1 MDIFTEAPNL
11 LRRYREGLAFR
22 QYVEERTALVLPAMF
37 IYLVFSVAT
46 TAATLVFFGSRS
58 ALLLI
63 FAMMMAPFIF
73 GASLAVLLFMFF
85 AWLELRAMA
94 QLDRRPAR
102 ANGRGVLSLPALRAV
117 FTGFPPVPWLFG
129 AIFIGVPLFIVLL
142 VSPKSAVV
150 LVAAALLTPVAFA
163 LLDRD

>member
-1 MDIFTEAPNL
+1 MDIFIEAPNL
-11 LRRYREGLAFR
+11 LRRYREGHAFR
-22 QYVEERTALVLPAMF
+22 EYVERRAALVLPAMF

-58 ALLLI
+58 ALLMI

-73 GASLAVLLFMFF
+73 GASLVVLLFMFF

-94 QLDRRPAR
+94 QLDRRPAP
-102 ANGRGVLSLPALRAV
+102 ANGRGVLSLPALRAACA
-117 FTGFPPVPWLFG
+117 GMPPVPWLLG
-129 AIFIGVPLFIVLL
+129 GIFIGVPLFIVLL

-163 LLDRD
+163 LLDR

>member
-1 MDIFTEAPNL
+1 MDIFIEAPNL
-11 LRRYREGLAFR
+11 LRRYREGHAFR
-22 QYVEERTALVLPAMF
+22 EYVEQRAALVLPAVF

-63 FAMMMAPFIF
+63 CAMMMAPFIF
-73 GASLAVLLFMFF
+73 GASLVVLLFMFF
-85 AWLELRAMA
+85 AWLELRAMG
-94 QLDRRPAR
+94 QLDGRPAP
-102 ANGRGVLSLPALRAV
+102 ANGRGVLSLPALRAA
-117 FTGFPPVPWLFG
+117 FAGMPPVPWLLG
-129 AIFIGVPLFIVLL
+129 GIFIGVPLFIVLL

-163 LLDRD
+163 LLDR